1 MTIERIGPE
10 ADLLHEA
17 VIHKDTIYLAGCVAE
32 DTGGDMYAQTKELLA
47 YAEDLL
53 TRLGSGKD
61 RLLSATIFLADFAA
75 KPEMNRA
82 WKEWLTPGSTPAR
95 ATIGVDDL
103 GPGVLIEVTFIA
115 AR

>member
-17 VIHKDTIYLAGCVAE
+17 VIHNDTIYLAGCIAD
-32 DTGGDMYAQTKELLA
+32 DTTADMYTQTRQALA
-47 YAEDLL
+47 YAEQFLV
-53 TRLGSGKD
+53 RLGSSKAK
-61 RLLSATIFLADFAA
+61 LLMATIFLADFAA

-82 WKEWLTPGSTPAR
+82 WKEWLAPGITPAR
-95 ATIGVDDL
+95 ATIGVADL
-103 GPGVLIEVTFIA
+103 GPGVLIEITFVA